1 MGDEPRGDLFPTQT
15 QTDRYN
21 QNVTFRAGQHLG
33 MFGQF
38 QQSHIRFEVKAS
50 SRTIQA
56 SLTQPEQL
64 KKWLWMQRWD
74 QTKLPAQFAPNIEF
88 TTHLGVIPIT
98 HHIDRL
104 TPHGIRFLLSQGIDG
119 FQEWT
124 WDDGWIQSR
133 LEGVSLLPLNLGQT
147 MALLS
152 LRYFVETQ
160 ESAQ

>member
-1 MGDEPRGDLFPTQT
+1 
-15 QTDRYN
+15 
-21 QNVTFRAGQHLG
+21 

-50 SRTIQA
+50 SATIQA

-74 QTKLPAQFAPNIEF
+74 KVPEKFALNTEF
-88 TTHLGVIPIT
+88 TTYLGIVPVT
-98 HHIDRL
+98 HRIDAL
-104 TPHGIRFLLSQGIDG
+104 SSQGIRFLLSQGIDG
-119 FQEWT
+119 FHEWS
-124 WDDGWIQSR
+124 WADGWVQSR

-147 MALLS
+147 VALLS

-160 ESAQ
+160 ESAHQA